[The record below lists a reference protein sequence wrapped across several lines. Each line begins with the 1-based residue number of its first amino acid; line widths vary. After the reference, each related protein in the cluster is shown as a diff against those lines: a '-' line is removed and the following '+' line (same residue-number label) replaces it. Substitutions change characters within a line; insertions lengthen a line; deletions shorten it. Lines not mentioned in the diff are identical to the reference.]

1 MDFIDSGDDNDDNID
16 VTECFTE
23 KDKLIILLFIDPNNT
38 DGGKTLLA
46 LCLPIK
52 QFTLEGC

>member
-1 MDFIDSGDDNDDNID
+1 MDFIDSGDDNADNID

-23 KDKLIILLFIDPNNT
+23 KDKLIILLFIVKTDPNNT

-52 QFTLEGC
+52 QFTL